1 MVKITGE
8 YQGDLH
14 CVAKHDPSGNTLFT
28 DAPKD
33 NNGRGEAF
41 SPTDLAATALGTCMI
56 TIMAMAARRHGVE
69 LRGTRFEVVKEMTK
83 ELPRRIASL
92 CTQFWLPVRKDALP
106 EGVLECAAQS
116 CPVHQS
122 LHPEIEKKVVLHWA
136 E

>member
-1 MVKITGE
+1 MVKISGE

-14 CVAKHDPSGNTLFT
+14 CIAKHEQSGSSLVT
-28 DAPKD
+28 DAPRD

-56 TIMAMAARRHGVE
+56 TIMAMAARKHGVE
-69 LRGTRFEVVKEMTK
+69 LRGTRFEVIKEMSK
-83 ELPRRIASL
+83 DLPRRIASVSS
-92 CTQFWLPVRKDALP
+92 QFWLPIRKDALP
-106 EGVLECAAQS
+106 DGTLELAAKT

-122 LHPEIEKKVVLHWA
+122 LHPDIAKQVTFHWA